1 MLISM
6 QGFDK
11 YGVWRIDAVPAPNL
25 REALSLKVPLL
36 APFFLEVLC
45 VAHCSSILSGM
56 HAYYC
61 SMSIPRVI

>member
-36 APFFLEVLC
+36 APFFLKCSVLLVVHMFSQLC
-45 VAHCSSILSGM
+45 M
-56 HAYYC
+56 HFIA
-61 SMSIPRVI
+61 P